1 MSNLKLLGGAMLE
14 AHDVSLLRPA
24 SRRHPMALLSLLA
37 IAPHR
42 TSARGQLIALL
53 WPDVSTDTGRNRL
66 NTYVHQLRSTLG
78 KEAVVSIGD
87 HLRLDPAL
95 LSCDV
100 WAFEDAVRA
109 NDPTRAAA
117 LYDGPLL
124 EGFYLPGSVE
134 FERRIDRERDRLQR
148 AYMRVVETLAE
159 QGEKRSEFR
168 VAADRWLELAAA
180 DPYDSRVARRLM
192 QALVNSGNRAA
203 ALRVA
208 DDHTRLLDEEIGV
221 EPSEEVQ
228 ALATRLRD
236 REPLLRT
243 ALTGEAEAVPP
254 QSLAVLPFDNLTGS
268 DEAHVFAE
276 GLHADL
282 LTELSRLSD
291 LVVIS
296 RSSVLR
302 YRGGT
307 KSLGEIADELGVR
320 IVVEGEVQQVGSR
333 VRLRIQ
339 LIDAERDAH
348 LWAERYDREL
358 SPENLFSLQSELTI
372 EIARA
377 LKAELS
383 DTDRA
388 RLERLPTRDLESYR
402 LYVGGRTRLEQRT
415 TADMRAAEAL
425 FRRAIECDPRFA
437 AAWAGLAE
445 SLALLTSYHHVPAR
459 SELQEGLEA
468 ANRAV
473 ALDPDLTEGRVALG
487 IVHLGRK
494 DGPAAVRSL
503 RRAVELSP
511 GDAKA
516 HSMLGFVLGPLGRL
530 EEAWV
535 HLERAGRLNPMAP
548 EIQFGLGVGFML
560 VDRPLEESLQHAV
573 RARELSPGYPEAYQ
587 LEGQI
592 LTALGRID
600 EAIATIRRGVE
611 RSSEASR
618 PRHLASLI
626 HACVVGGRTAEAR
639 VALAEMEGD
648 RKSFFLGM
656 GRATLGLID
665 EAFDTFV
672 RVDWTA
678 LHSVHLR
685 CDPALDTLR
694 TDPRYQP
701 LIEDVNRS
709 WGLQPN
715 GQFPEALRHDSLN

>member
-1 MSNLKLLGGAMLE
+1 
-14 AHDVSLLRPA
+14 
-24 SRRHPMALLSLLA
+24 MALLSLLV

-42 TSARGQLIALL
+42 TAARGQLITLL
-53 WPDVSTDTGRNRL
+53 WPDVSIDTGRNRL
-66 NTYVHQLRSTLG
+66 NTCVHQLRSTLG
-78 KEAVVSIGD
+78 KEALVSIGD
-87 HLRLDPAL
+87 DLRLDPAL
-95 LSCDV
+95 VSCDV

-109 NDPTRAAA
+109 NDSSRAVT
-117 LYDGPLL
+117 LYGGPLL
-124 EGFYLPGSVE
+124 DAFYLPGSVE

-148 AYMRVVETLAE
+148 AYLGVLEALAE
-159 QGEKRSEFR
+159 QAEKRREYR
-168 VAADRWLELAAA
+168 AAADRWQELVGA
-180 DPYDSRVARRLM
+180 DPYDSRVTRRLM
-192 QALVNSGNRAA
+192 QALVNVGNRAA

-208 DDHTRLLDEEIGV
+208 DDHARLLDEEIGV

-228 ALATRLRD
+228 ALAARLRD
-236 REPLLRT
+236 RERPLQ
-243 ALTGEAEAVPP
+243 AAMFDGAEPRSP
-254 QSLAVLPFDNLTGS
+254 RSIAVLPFENLAGS
-268 DEAHVFAE
+268 AEARVVAE
-276 GLHADL
+276 GVHADL

-302 YRGGT
+302 YRGST
-307 KSLGEIADELGVR
+307 KSLREIADELGVR
-320 IVVEGEVQQVGSR
+320 TVVEGEVQQAGGR

-348 LWAERYDREL
+348 LWAERYDREF
-358 SPENLFSLQSELTI
+358 SPENLFSLQSDLTL

-377 LKAELS
+377 LEAELT
-383 DTDRA
+383 DTARA
-388 RLERLPTRDLESYR
+388 RLDRLPTRDLEAYR
-402 LYVGGRTRLEQRT
+402 AYIGGRTRLEQRT
-415 TADMRAAEAL
+415 TSDMKAAEAL
-425 FRRAIECDPRFA
+425 FRRAIECDPKFA

-445 SLALLTSYHHVPAR
+445 TLALLTSYHHVPAR
-459 SELQEGLEA
+459 SELQEGIEA
-468 ANRAV
+468 AHRAV
-473 ALDPDLTEGRVALG
+473 ALDPALTEGQVALG
-487 IVHLGRK
+487 ILHLGRK

-516 HSMLGFVLGPLGRL
+516 HSMLGFVLGPLGRMD
-530 EEAWV
+530 ESWV

-560 VDRPLEESLQHAV
+560 ADRPLEESLRHAV
-573 RARELSPGYPEAYQ
+573 RARELSPGYSEAYQ

-592 LTALGRID
+592 LTALGRVD
-600 EAIATIRRGVE
+600 EAITTIRRGVE
-611 RSSEASR
+611 RASEASR

-626 HACVVGGRTAEAR
+626 HAYVVAGRTAEAR
-639 VALAEMEGD
+639 AALTEMEGD
-648 RKSFFLGM
+648 GNGFFLGM

-665 EAFDTFV
+665 EAFETFD

-685 CDPALDTLR
+685 CDPALDRLR
-694 TDPRYQP
+694 ADLRYQQ

-715 GQFPEALRHDSLN
+715 GQFPEPLRQDSPD

>member
-1 MSNLKLLGGAMLE
+1 MSSLSGEQVAASAEGSTVTCLNASTRLLGAGLRNYSLYFRSIRLRPHTMSYLKLLGGAMLE
-14 AHDVSLLRPA
+14 ADDVPLLRPA

-37 IAPHR
+37 IAAHL

-87 HLRLDPAL
+87 HIRLDPAL

-100 WAFEDAVRA
+100 WEFEDAVRA
-109 NDPTRAAA
+109 NDAVRAAA
-117 LYDGPLL
+117 LYGGSLL

-159 QGEKRSEFR
+159 QEEERSEFR

-192 QALVNSGNRAA
+192 QALVNVGNRAA

-221 EPSEEVQ
+221 EPSDEVK
-228 ALATRLRD
+228 ALAMQLRD
-236 REPLLRT
+236 RGRHRQA
-243 ALTGEAEAVPP
+243 ALTGDA
-254 QSLAVLPFDNLTGS
+254 SLDPEIPS
-268 DEAHVFAE
+268 
-276 GLHADL
+276 
-282 LTELSRLSD
+282 SQRSD
-291 LVVIS
+291 LTV
-296 RSSVLR
+296 
-302 YRGGT
+302 
-307 KSLGEIADELGVR
+307 EIV
-320 IVVEGEVQQVGSR
+320 
-333 VRLRIQ
+333 
-339 LIDAERDAH
+339 
-348 LWAERYDREL
+348 
-358 SPENLFSLQSELTI
+358 
-372 EIARA
+372 RA
-377 LKAELS
+377 LKAELT
-383 DTDRA
+383 DADRA
-388 RLERLPTRDLESYR
+388 RLERLPTRNLETYR

-415 TADMRAAEAL
+415 KADMRAAKAL

-445 SLALLTSYHHVPAR
+445 TLALLTSYHHVPAR

-473 ALDPDLTEGRVALG
+473 ALDPGLTEGQIALG

-511 GDAKA
+511 EDAKA
-516 HSMLGFVLGPLGRL
+516 HSMLGFVLGPLGRM

-535 HLERAGRLNPMAP
+535 HLERAGRLNPMEP

-592 LTALGRID
+592 LTALGRVE

-611 RSSEASR
+611 RASEASR

-626 HACVVGGRTAEAR
+626 HACVVAGRTGEAR
-639 VALAEMEGD
+639 VALTEMEGD
-648 RKSFFLGM
+648 SNGFFLGM
-656 GRATLGLID
+656 GCAALGLID
-665 EAFDTFV
+665 EAFDTFI

-678 LHSVHLR
+678 LHSVHIR

-694 TDPRYQP
+694 EDPRYGP

-709 WGLQPN
+709 WRLKPN
-715 GQFPEALRHDSLN
+715 GQFPEASTREPRLSRSSGADC